1 MSRTFSLPSPSRLQ
15 SWGTLSGYGPNPL
28 SSFFG
33 PTMTYRTEPPG
44 WLPLPAERTPTPLR
58 VQGEPPL
65 RLRDYLPQAWVLS
78 QPGATFQTGW
88 HLDCLA
94 EHLEACSRGELHKLL
109 ITVPPRSGK
118 SLVVS
123 VFWPSWE
130 WLWAP
135 YTQWLCASYAETL
148 ATRDAVRARRLMG
161 TRWHQELRT
170 VPWFFAGDQNMKTK
184 YENSAGGHR
193 IATSPGGTGTGE
205 GGHRLVCDDPHNVR
219 QGESEAVR
227 ESTVSWW
234 QETMS
239 TRGNDPKTT
248 VEVVIQQ
255 RVHSQ
260 DLAGVLL
267 ESGDWHHLN
276 LPMRY
281 EQRVY
286 TTGSPESA
294 PQPHDDCAIYPD
306 PRTEEGEL
314 LHTVRFPLEQVERLE
329 TELGAYATAAQFQQ
343 RPVPR
348 KGALFHDEMF
358 KALPPDFAA
367 RREQLLRVTFFDLAF
382 SAREEADYTAAVT
395 LGLDRRTQD
404 AFILHTWRA
413 HIEEVR
419 NQDGTVNPRA
429 DDERGLAGALARYVT
444 AQRPHYVGVWKG
456 AYQRSLATQDMV
468 RRVIILCARGGH
480 PVGMLAV
487 SETLDKTTR
496 AMLPANRG
504 DQGMLYADRQAPW
517 FPIFLAELLAFP
529 RGAHDDLVD
538 ATSGALA
545 LALTLPSDHV
555 IQSTFG
561 SGRAPRVE
569 DQFVRI
575 G

>member
-1 MSRTFSLPSPSRLQ
+1 
-15 SWGTLSGYGPNPL
+15 
-28 SSFFG
+28 
-33 PTMTYRTEPPG
+33 MTYRTEPPG
-44 WLPLPAERTPTPLR
+44 WLPLPAERTPTALR
-58 VQGEPPL
+58 VQGTPPL
-65 RLRDYLPQAWVLS
+65 SLRDYLPQAWVLS

-94 EHLEACSRGELHKLL
+94 EHLEACSRGELSKLL
-109 ITVPPRSGK
+109 ITVPPRTGK
-118 SLVVS
+118 SLLVS
-123 VFWPSWE
+123 VFWPTWE
-130 WLWAP
+130 WTWAP
-135 YTQWLCASYAETL
+135 WTQWLCASYAEVL
-148 ATRDAVRARRLMG
+148 ATRDAVRSRRLMS
-161 TRWHQELRT
+161 T
-170 VPWFFAGDQNMKTK
+170 PWYQALKVIPWLMAGDQNVKTK
-184 YENSAGGHR
+184 YENDRGGHR

-239 TRGNDPKTT
+239 TRGNDPKAT

-267 ESGDWHHLN
+267 TAGGWHHLN

-286 TTGSPESA
+286 ALDQAEAA

-314 LHTVRFPLEQVERLE
+314 LHAVRFPLEQVERLE
-329 TELGAYATAAQFQQ
+329 IELGAYAAAAQFQQ

-358 KALPPDFAA
+358 KPLPPGFRTPDASGVSL
-367 RREQLLRVTFFDLAF
+367 RDRLLLVSFFDLAF

-395 LGLDRRTQD
+395 LGLDRKTQD
-404 AFILHTWRA
+404 AYILHAWWQ

-419 NQDGTVNPRA
+419 TADGKVDTRA

-444 AQRPHYVGVWKG
+444 TVRPHYVGVWKG

-480 PVGMLAV
+480 AVGMLAV
-487 SETLDKTTR
+487 KETIDKTTR
-496 AMLPANRG
+496 AQLPANRG
-504 DQGMLYADRQAPW
+504 DQGMLYADRTAPW
-517 FPIFLAELLAFP
+517 FPHYLQELLAFP

-545 LALTLPSDHV
+545 LALTLPSDQV
-555 IQSTFG
+555 IQGSWG

>member
-1 MSRTFSLPSPSRLQ
+1 L
-15 SWGTLSGYGPNPL
+15 TL
-28 SSFFG
+28 
-33 PTMTYRTEPPG
+33 RE
-44 WLPLPAERTPTPLR
+44 
-58 VQGEPPL
+58 
-65 RLRDYLPQAWVLS
+65 YLPQAWILA
-78 QPGATFQTGW
+78 QPGATFQAGW

-148 ATRDAVRARRLMG
+148 ATRDAVRARRLML
-161 TRWHQELRT
+161 T
-170 VPWFFAGDQNMKTK
+170 PWYRGCRAIGWEFQGDQNLKQK
-184 YENSAGGHR
+184 YENTAGGHR

-219 QGESEAVR
+219 QGESELVR
-227 ESTVSWW
+227 ESTVQWW
-234 QETMS
+234 AETMS
-239 TRGNDPKTT
+239 TRGNDPATT

-255 RVHSQ
+255 RVHAQ
-260 DLAGVLL
+260 DLAGVLKAT
-267 ESGDWHHLN
+267 GDWHTLN

-281 EQRVY
+281 EQRVFPLA
-286 TTGSPESA
+286 GEEPSEALPD
-294 PQPHDDCAIYPD
+294 PHDTCPIYAD
-306 PRTEEGEL
+306 PRHLEGEL
-314 LHTVRFPLEQVERLE
+314 LHEVRFPLEQVIALE
-329 TELGAYATAAQFQQ
+329 AQLGAYAAAAQFQQ

-348 KGALFHDEMF
+348 KGALFHDGLL
-358 KALPPDFAA
+358 KPLPAGFRTPDATGKS
-367 RREQLLRVTFFDLAF
+367 RRDRLLLVSFFDLAF

-395 LGLDRRTQD
+395 IGLDRQTQD
-404 AFILHTWRA
+404 AFILHAWWA
-413 HIEEVR
+413 HVEEVR
-419 NQDGTVNPRA
+419 TEDGQVDARA

-444 AQRPHYVGVWKG
+444 TVRPHYVGVWKG
-456 AYQRSLATQDMV
+456 AYTRSLATQDLV
-468 RRVIILCARGGH
+468 RRVITLCARGGH

-487 SETLDKTTR
+487 AETIDKTTR
-496 AMLPANRG
+496 AMLVANRG
-504 DQGMLYADRQAPW
+504 DQGMLYADRTAPW
-517 FPIFLAELLAFP
+517 FPHYLAELLAFP

-538 ATSGALA
+538 ASSGALA

-555 IQSTFG
+555 IQG
-561 SGRAPRVE
+561 SWTNGKRPRVE